1 MGLHAPFRRA
11 PARGQQKA
19 GFLIQGAHNV
29 KAYLIDT
36 PNKRVSEVEWDG
48 NYKSINK
55 LIKASIYT
63 VVQINEHG
71 DSVFV
76 DDEGLINGNPH
87 GWFVHKNYPQP
98 LRGYGLVLG
107 LDEDT
112 GESIAP
118 RATIDEL
125 RAQITFPEDSELD
138 DPEAY
143 AHVEVFGTDDAHEFL
158 DRIFGRKP

>member
-1 MGLHAPFRRA
+1 M
-11 PARGQQKA
+11 
-19 GFLIQGAHNV
+19 

-48 NYKSINK
+48 DYKSIHK
-55 LIKASIYT
+55 LIKASPYA

-107 LDEDT
+107 LDDDT

-138 DPEAY
+138 EPEAY
-143 AHVEVFGTDDAHEFL
+143 AHVEVFGTDDAAEFL
-158 DRIFGRKP
+158 DRVFGRKP